1 MKAQHCI
8 AAFVALAIAG
18 AAAAA
23 GEHGGHGGHESGEA
37 RESSVGEPGKAS
49 EVSRTVTIEMADTM
63 RFTPGM
69 IDVKQGETIRFVAK
83 NLGRIKHEMV
93 LGTPKELKEHYAM
106 MLKMPGMEHAE
117 DNVVTVEPGKT
128 GEIIWRFTRAR
139 VVDFGCL
146 QPGHYPA
153 GMKGQVR
160 VTAAA
165 GVPAAPAAPPGG
177 GQGGHQ
183 H

>member
-1 MKAQHCI
+1 MKSQRSI
-8 AAFVALAIAG
+8 AALAALIIAG

-23 GEHGGHGGHESGEA
+23 GDHAGGHGGQGGHE
-37 RESSVGEPGKAS
+37 ESAVGEPGKAA
-49 EVSRTVTIEMADTM
+49 EVTRTIAVDMADTM
-63 RFTPGM
+63 RFNPQM
-69 IDVKQGETIRFVAK
+69 IDVRQGETIRFVVK
-83 NLGRIKHEMV
+83 NSGRIKHEMV
-93 LGTPKELKEHYAM
+93 LGTPKELQEHYAM

-117 DNVVTVEPGKT
+117 DNMVTVEPGKT
-128 GEIIWRFTRAR
+128 GEIVWRFTRAR

-160 VTAAA
+160 VTAASGA
-165 GVPAAPAAPPGG
+165 PAAPAAPAAGEAS
-177 GQGGHQ
+177 GHR

>member
-1 MKAQHCI
+1 MMKKLHRYI
-8 AAFVALAIAG
+8 AAVAAFLIAG

-23 GEHGGHGGHESGEA
+23 GEHGAHGAHEEKQ
-37 RESSVGEPGKAS
+37 SSLGEPGKAA
-49 EVSRTVTIEMADTM
+49 EVSRTVVVDMADTM
-63 RFTPGM
+63 RFTPSM
-69 IDVKQGETIRFVAK
+69 IDVQQDETIRFVVK
-83 NLGRIKHEMV
+83 NSGRLKHEMV

-106 MLKMPGMEHAE
+106 MMKMPEMEHAE
-117 DNVVTVEPGKT
+117 DNMVTVEPGKT

-146 QPGHYPA
+146 QPGHYGA

-160 VTAAA
+160 VTAASRA
-165 GVPAAPAAPPGG
+165 PAAPAGTG
-177 GQGGHQ
+177 HGGHQ

>member
-1 MKAQHCI
+1 MKKNLQRSI
-8 AAFVALAIAG
+8 AALAALLIAG

-23 GEHGGHGGHESGEA
+23 GEHAGHGAHEEK
-37 RESSVGEPGKAS
+37 ESMLGEPGKAA
-49 EVSRTVTIEMADTM
+49 EVSRTIVVDMADTM
-63 RFTPGM
+63 RFKPEM
-69 IDVKQGETIRFVAK
+69 IDVQQGETIRFVVK
-83 NLGRIKHEMV
+83 NSGRLKHEMV
-93 LGTPKELKEHYAM
+93 LGTPKELKAHYAM

-117 DNVVTVEPGKT
+117 DNMVSVDPGKT

-146 QPGHYPA
+146 QPGHYGA

-160 VTAAA
+160 VTRASHAPSP
-165 GVPAAPAAPPGG
+165 PASGAHGT
-177 GQGGHQ
+177 HQ